1 MPSIQSISSS
11 LKLIL
16 FKNIQNMYPKA
27 IAAGSRVTKG
37 GKKSVAKRPK
47 LWECH
52 YSVEGEVVDIQDRE
66 SSVVFIFH
74 HPLFRLLLLEAQ
86 AIPAGVTHKSI
97 QHGQDTLLSEKEI
110 VLESDRRELESG
122 LHHSPVQSYYTDS
135 HFSWCLNL
143 LLC

>member
-1 MPSIQSISSS
+1 
-11 LKLIL
+11 
-16 FKNIQNMYPKA
+16 MYPEA

-37 GKKSVAKRPK
+37 EKSVAKRPK

-52 YSVEGEVVDIQDRE
+52 YSVVGEVVDIQDRK

-74 HPLFRLLLLEAQ
+74 HPLFRLLLEAQ

-110 VLESDRRELESG
+110 ALESDRRELESG

-135 HFSWCLNL
+135 HSSWCLNL
-143 LLC
+143 LLR

>member
-1 MPSIQSISSS
+1 
-11 LKLIL
+11 
-16 FKNIQNMYPKA
+16 MYPEA
-27 IAAGSRVTKG
+27 IAAGSRVAKG
-37 GKKSVAKRPK
+37 KNNLLQGRPK

-52 YSVEGEVVDIQDRE
+52 YSVLGEVVDIQDRK

-110 VLESDRRELESG
+110 ALELDRCELESG
-122 LHHSPVQSYYTDS
+122 RHHSPVQSY
-135 HFSWCLNL
+135 
-143 LLC
+143 